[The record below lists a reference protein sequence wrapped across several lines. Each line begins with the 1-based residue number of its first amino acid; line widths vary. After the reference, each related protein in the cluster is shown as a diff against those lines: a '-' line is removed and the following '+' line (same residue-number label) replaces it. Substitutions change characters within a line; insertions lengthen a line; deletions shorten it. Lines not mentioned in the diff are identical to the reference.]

1 MSDKAEQTSS
11 RTTRRIPR
19 PPGASKSTSI
29 RLDADVETRLRRV
42 ADLKQ
47 LPYQTLLKQFVG
59 ERLYEEEKRLGIL

>member
-1 MSDKAEQTSS
+1 MNDKSDQAAP
-11 RTTRRIPR
+11 RTTRRTPR
-19 PPGASKSTSI
+19 PQGASKSTSI